1 MLNISG
7 LQRSILCFDI
17 SSIFTLFF
25 TFIARNYLLI
35 CLRNYNVWLA
45 IDELSECKMPFI
57 VLNVTSYQKQ
67 S

>member
-1 MLNISG
+1 MVLDISE

-25 TFIARNYLLI
+25 TIIARNYLLI

-45 IDELSECKMPFI
+45 IDK
-57 VLNVTSYQKQ
+57 
-67 S
+67 